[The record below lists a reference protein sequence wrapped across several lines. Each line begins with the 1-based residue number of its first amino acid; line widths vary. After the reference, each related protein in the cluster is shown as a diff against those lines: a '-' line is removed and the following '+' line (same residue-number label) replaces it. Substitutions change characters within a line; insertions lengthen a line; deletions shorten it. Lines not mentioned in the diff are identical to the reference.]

1 MTTEETINIRKI
13 LLFTTNMARTTHT
26 HTHTLKREPLN
37 EYQTN
42 KVWSTK
48 I

>member
-26 HTHTLKREPLN
+26 HTLKREPLN